1 LLRPKGADLAAPE
14 HDPLSRRAK
23 DHPTQILAIA
33 LRRSFEQH
41 EHGDGRGSFRR
52 RRSTMRARR
61 ARSRAAGYASAAMLR
76 CALALVFGCGSTP
89 PPAEE
94 PSAEPPVDAPEG
106 VRFQVADAASE
117 GAYMAKVARA
127 EEIVRAFAAEHG
139 WEEHAARRHFDS
151 VEIVADREALWA
163 RVLELYEAPD
173 DTPLPDQPP
182 VAALEARVLLAV
194 TEEEYARAHPEYAAE
209 DESFAKLLAH
219 EILHRLHI
227 AVVGDEETM
236 GPRWFYEGFA
246 VVASGQRFDA
256 GLTYATAADALAG
269 TRETDALAYR
279 RYAAALRFFLR
290 CASIEELVDR
300 AWREDFERDLEA
312 TCPSAIDGSERE
324 NRE

>member
-1 LLRPKGADLAAPE
+1 MAEGMPNRLGQAP
-14 HDPLSRRAK
+14 RASG
-23 DHPTQILAIA
+23 
-33 LRRSFEQH
+33 RSAE
-41 EHGDGRGSFRR
+41 
-52 RRSTMRARR
+52 
-61 ARSRAAGYASAAMLR
+61 YASAAMLR
-76 CALALVFGCGSTP
+76 YALALVIGCGSTP

-94 PSAEPPVDAPEG
+94 PVAEPEAEAPEQ
-106 VRFQVADAASE
+106 VRFEVVDVATE
-117 GAYMAKVARA
+117 GAYMARVARA

-139 WEEHAARRHFDS
+139 WEEHAARRAFDS

-194 TEEEYARAHPEYAAE
+194 TEEEYARAHPEYARE

-227 AVVGDEETM
+227 AIVGDEEKM

-256 GLTYATAADALAG
+256 GLTYATAAEALAG

-300 AWREDFERDLEA
+300 AWREDFERDLESM
-312 TCPSAIDGSERE
+312 CPDSVIEGDEREGEGEGE
-324 NRE
+324 NRETGRRGDGER

>member
-1 LLRPKGADLAAPE
+1 ML
-14 HDPLSRRAK
+14 
-23 DHPTQILAIA
+23 
-33 LRRSFEQH
+33 
-41 EHGDGRGSFRR
+41 
-52 RRSTMRARR
+52 
-61 ARSRAAGYASAAMLR
+61 GY
-76 CALALVFGCGSTP
+76 ALALVIGCGSTP

-94 PSAEPPVDAPEG
+94 PAPEAEPAEQ
-106 VRFQVADAASE
+106 VRFRVGEAAAE

-139 WEEHAARRHFDS
+139 WEEHARRRFFDE
-151 VEIVADREALWA
+151 VEIVAGREALWA

-173 DTPLPDQPP
+173 DTPLPEHPP

-227 AVVGDEETM
+227 AIVGDEEKM

-256 GLTYATAADALAG
+256 GLTYETAADALAG

-290 CASIEELVDR
+290 CASIEELVER

-312 TCPSAIDGSERE
+312 TCPDAIIDGDETRE
-324 NRE
+324 Q